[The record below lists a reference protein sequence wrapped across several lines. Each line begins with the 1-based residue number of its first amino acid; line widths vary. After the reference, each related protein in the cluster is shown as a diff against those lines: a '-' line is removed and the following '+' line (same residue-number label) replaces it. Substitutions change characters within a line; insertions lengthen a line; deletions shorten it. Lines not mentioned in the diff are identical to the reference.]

1 MLAVRI
7 RNLQWQSF
15 ISFQLWQL
23 KPHGCNSKI
32 AIKSECYWLVVR
44 FLFGILLST
53 HCGRTF
59 VESTSSAK
67 QTYMRLKRTQN
78 EDNDCDV
85 NKYCG
90 CFTVNLFSH
99 FIFFFLCFPCG
110 FFLLVVHSH
119 FQRFRIYESQI
130 SMIRIRIRI
139 SHSIPF
145 DLHLCRFFVITYTT
159 FVYSLNTYEST
170 TISHFFLSVTVRVFV
185 F

>member
-1 MLAVRI
+1 MLLTRCSLLVWHLAVFH
-7 RNLQWQSF
+7 NVY
-15 ISFQLWQL
+15 
-23 KPHGCNSKI
+23 
-32 AIKSECYWLVVR
+32 A
-44 FLFGILLST
+44 
-53 HCGRTF
+53 F

-99 FIFFFLCFPCG
+99 FFFFFLCFLCG
-110 FFLLVVHSH
+110 FFFLLFIHSH

-130 SMIRIRIRI
+130 SMIRMRIRI

-159 FVYSLNTYEST
+159 FVFTEYTRIRNNLA
-170 TISHFFLSVTVRVFV
+170 FFFISVTVRVFI